1 MKRNT
6 WIIPL
11 IVIGIFVGIVYALTN
26 QPKTVE
32 VIQAKRRDVIRT
44 LAVTGQAEAISN
56 TNLSS
61 TINGIQVLKTLV
73 DKGDRVKAGQPLI
86 KLDDRE
92 LRAALAKA
100 EAQRRVSEAN
110 ALKADANLETTL
122 ANLKRTNAQS
132 IGSKRSANLAKEAL
146 AESLDLKSVRDQAKA
161 NVQISKERLA
171 QSTENLTRTRE
182 GARLQAVKSAQ
193 AEVKRLE
200 SQLRLATLTLDRS
213 KRLLDEGAT
222 SQADTDV
229 ARTNVESLN
238 ETLNQAKEQV
248 IQLAIP
254 RTEDVN
260 QAEAATR
267 EAEAAVGNSET
278 SLSNAER
285 AYKNRTALRQ
295 QLNLAETDQRSSSA
309 SVDSAESEIKQAK
322 AGVIAARADFLQ
334 SQANVELAKT
344 QLSKTTL
351 KSPVDGVV
359 TDRKVE
365 PGETV
370 SNTKILLSIATP
382 KRLRIKVDI
391 DETNL
396 HDIYIGQRAVIA
408 PDAYP
413 KLRLEGKIVEIIPA
427 ANSERGTVEVRI
439 SLEDQNSPIVPQLT
453 ADVNIFTGVFHKSLT
468 LPRDCI
474 IDPDTNPKVRLVS
487 GGKVIEKRIKMQYG
501 DVGSVMVE
509 EGVSETDL
517 ILLNPIAS
525 KPDDSVKTKLVN
537 QEPKS

>member
-11 IVIGIFVGIVYALTN
+11 VVIGIFVGIVYALTN

-61 TINGIQVLKTLV
+61 TINGIQVLRTLV
-73 DKGDRVKAGQPLI
+73 DKGDIVKAGQPLI
-86 KLDDRE
+86 ELDDRE

-100 EAQRRVSEAN
+100 EAQSRVSEAN

-229 ARTNVESLN
+229 ARTNVETLN

-285 AYKNRTALRQ
+285 AYKNRTTLRQ

-396 HDIYIGQRAVIA
+396 HDIQLGQRAVIA

-413 KLRLEGKIVEIIPA
+413 KLRLEGKVVEIIPA